1 MSILDLIWFVLT
13 STLAATA
20 IAVVAAVVIIACLAW
35 GRVRRAKR
43 TWTVVDN

>member
-1 MSILDLIWFVLT
+1 MTILDLTWFVVS
-13 STLAATA
+13 STLVAVE

-35 GRVRRAKR
+35 GRVRRSKR